1 MNNIRCSQTNNLE
14 KIRKV
19 IQYLEENGSLEYP
32 GGIPTSLIRSG
43 QQWDFRYVFRGSK
56 IGYTINVTKFSTF

>member
-19 IQYLEENGSLEYP
+19 IKYLEENGSLEYP

-43 QQWDFRYVFRGSK
+43 QQWDFRYVLFESAL
-56 IGYTINVTKFSTF
+56 YAF